1 MSLAPS
7 ITYKRYL
14 RVRAKMKKHAVEI
27 VREIQQS
34 VLGVVNFAGLAF
46 EDLGW
51 IAGWYKLLGNR
62 RHRGAQHTK

>member
-1 MSLAPS
+1 
-7 ITYKRYL
+7 
-14 RVRAKMKKHAVEI
+14 MKKHAVEI